1 MKAFANSRDSPI
13 LMEVKQLQFTRG
25 GKSMNILKKSLSVFI
40 CVWKKVS
47 SFLFVK
53 PFYTIIITGKNIKN
67 TYNFLI
73 WKQPDHS
80 ARCSSLT
87 P

>member
-1 MKAFANSRDSPI
+1 MRSFIKSRDSPAAMEAKKI
-13 LMEVKQLQFTRG
+13 LFTRG
-25 GKSMNILKKSLSVFI
+25 GKSMNILKKSFSVFI

-53 PFYTIIITGKNIKN
+53 PFYTIIITGKNIKY